1 MINQLVWFLDLW
13 DIEEIDA
20 DSQLIRKHA
29 ANEDN
34 KELFADK
41 TQVTK
46 TGQQEAVKEVSEE
59 VKTPMEEQVIQ
70 PAVHVCS
77 EKQEKPVI
85 TPPVSSLLSTN
96 EKVNK
101 GESSEMKEQQ
111 SSRETTIQESAELP
125 ATKSEQTSLHQPNN
139 KEVEKSD
146 DHQDLPPVEQSKELA
161 EDSASGKTAIAEF
174 QTLHKRVNS
183 SGSVDSSWSKLSEE
197 DLKANGGIEGT

>member
-20 DSQLIRKHA
+20 DSQLIRKHT
-29 ANEDN
+29 ANEDS

-46 TGQQEAVKEVSEE
+46 TGKQEAVKEVSEE
-59 VKTPMEEQVIQ
+59 VKVAMEEQVIQ

-85 TPPVSSLLSTN
+85 TPPVSGLLSTN
-96 EKVNK
+96 EKENQ

-111 SSRETTIQESAELP
+111 SSQETSIQESAELP
-125 ATKSEQTSLHQPNN
+125 AKKSEQISLHQPNN

-146 DHQDLPPVEQSKELA
+146 DHEDLPPVEQSKQLVE
-161 EDSASGKTAIAEF
+161 ESTSFKTGIAEL

-197 DLKANGGIEGT
+197 ELKANGGIESA

>member
-59 VKTPMEEQVIQ
+59 VKTPMGEQVIQ

-125 ATKSEQTSLHQPNN
+125 ATKTEQTSLHQPNN

-174 QTLHKRVNS
+174 QTLHKRANS